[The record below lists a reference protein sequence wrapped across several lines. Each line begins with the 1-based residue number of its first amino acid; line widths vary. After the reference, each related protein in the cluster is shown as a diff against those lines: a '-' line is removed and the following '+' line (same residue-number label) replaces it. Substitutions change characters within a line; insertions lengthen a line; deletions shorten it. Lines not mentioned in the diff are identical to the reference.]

1 MVFCICGFSLL
12 FQVNFE
18 CCKVWCCM
26 AMLENV
32 VFEEHNKEVDY
43 LDKSI
48 ILFSVHRLQLWQIIS
63 MERKNFN
70 VLNR

>member
-1 MVFCICGFSLL
+1 
-12 FQVNFE
+12 
-18 CCKVWCCM
+18 M